1 MQRSAKIARSVGA
14 LEQLFNFL
22 EQELSAEHVDE
33 KTAFCVNLAAEEL
46 FTNLVRH
53 NQGGADSILTG
64 LDISPGQI
72 ELRFVDRD
80 VEPFDPGSVPEVDIN
95 EPLEKRRPGGLGVHL
110 VRSIV
115 DRLSYSY
122 DNRELTVSVIKKRN

>member
-1 MQRSAKIARSVGA
+1 MQRTVKIARSVGG

-22 EQELSAEHVDE
+22 EQELSGEQVDE

-53 NQGGADSILTG
+53 NEGGADSIVAG
-64 LDISPGQI
+64 LEISPRQI
-72 ELRFVDRD
+72 ELQFVDRD
-80 VEPFDPGSVPEVDIN
+80 VEPFDPESVPEVDIN
-95 EPLEKRRPGGLGVHL
+95 EPLETRRPGGLGVHL